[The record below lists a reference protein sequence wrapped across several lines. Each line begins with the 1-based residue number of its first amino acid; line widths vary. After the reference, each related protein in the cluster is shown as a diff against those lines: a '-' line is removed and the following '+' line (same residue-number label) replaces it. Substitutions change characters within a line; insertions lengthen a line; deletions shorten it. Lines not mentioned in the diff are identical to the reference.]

1 METKLTA
8 DRRRSCRALL
18 CSLNLRTTNQLQI
31 MSDSIFNLRILDWH
45 IKIKRSLCPEIS
57 RNHYHRENA
66 WPDGKWK
73 LYQVGGWHSA

>member
-1 METKLTA
+1 
-8 DRRRSCRALL
+8 
-18 CSLNLRTTNQLQI
+18 